1 MNQTNQ
7 RDQTNQRRDQFEDEI
22 ELIDYLRVVWRWKW
36 LIIGGTFLCV
46 LAVAVYGFT
55 RPVVRMYRVSTI
67 VEIDPKAK
75 LDPLDRIKSMIE
87 YGIFNQRILNDLSN
101 LQRISKPESLSFEV
115 AIPAGLNILDI
126 AYKTPTADLG
136 KTVLNSLAKQIEEN
150 YAAAIEK
157 RKTEWEESLKNIGY
171 KIELMKKEFELDLAG
186 VRGKIKEYAADIETS
201 REKISIIK
209 DRIDQTKKMLKQAEL
224 NSAKLADKRVA
235 TTLDSQDETGH
246 ANVFLQASA
255 IQQIINYPIELR
267 ERIDSL
273 IFTEKAFLSDILLR
287 NNVIKGLEKDIEILK
302 LKHELEVRGKEEVS
316 RLKSEIELMKR
327 DRDRFTGI
335 IIRQPPTASLLPI
348 RYKAKRNAILAGTV
362 GFFFLI
368 FLAFFI
374 EYIKNA
380 SKRTQKAV

>member
-1 MNQTNQ
+1 MNQIDQPDQ
-7 RDQTNQRRDQFEDEI
+7 RDQRKDQFEDEI
-22 ELIDYLRVVWRWKW
+22 ELIDYLRVLWKWKW
-36 LIIGGTFLCV
+36 LTIGGTLLCI
-46 LAVAVYGFT
+46 LVAGIYGFT
-55 RPVVRMYRVSTI
+55 RPVVKTYKVSALI
-67 VEIDPKAK
+67 EIDPRAK
-75 LDPLDRIKSMIE
+75 LDPLDKIKSMIE
-87 YGIFNQRILNDLSN
+87 YGIFNQQVLNDLSN
-101 LQRISKPESLSFEV
+101 LQGISKPESLSFEV
-115 AIPAGLNILDI
+115 AIPKDLNLLDI
-126 AYKTPTADLG
+126 AYKTPDADLG
-136 KTVLNSLAKQIEEN
+136 KAVLNSLVKRIEEN
-150 YAAAIEK
+150 YAEAIEK
-157 RKTEWEESLKNIGY
+157 ANENIAY
-171 KIELMKKEFELDLAG
+171 YIELMKKQFELDLAG
-186 VRGKIKEYAADIETS
+186 IRGRIKESAADIETL
-201 REKISIIK
+201 REKISLIR

-273 IFTEKAFLSDILLR
+273 IFKEKAFLSDILLK

-302 LKHELEVRGKEEVS
+302 LKHELGVRGKEEVS

-327 DRDRFTGI
+327 DLSNVTGI
-335 IIRQPPTASLLPI
+335 VIKQPPAAFLLPI
-348 RYKAKRNAILAGTV
+348 KYKAKRNALLAGVV
-362 GFFFLI
+362 GLFFLI